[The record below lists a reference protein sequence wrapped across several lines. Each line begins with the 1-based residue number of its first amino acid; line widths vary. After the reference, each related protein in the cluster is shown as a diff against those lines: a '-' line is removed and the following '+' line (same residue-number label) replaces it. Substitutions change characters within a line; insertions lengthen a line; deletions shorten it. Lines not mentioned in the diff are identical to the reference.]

1 MYEIC
6 KISITRKIE
15 KGTLT
20 GILRKNLSKKIGVFY
35 YADQMTEAEYF
46 ELLELISVTEEVT
59 EEVSEPKEKTEV

>member
-20 GILRKNLSKKIGVFY
+20 ETLRKNLSKKIGVFY
-35 YADQMTEAEYF
+35 YADQMTETEYF
-46 ELLELISVTEEVT
+46 ELLELVSVTEEKT
-59 EEVSEPKEKTEV
+59 EEVSEPKEKTEA